1 MNNSTYSPTNK
12 DKLIKLREVE
22 NEPRVRDVD
31 LAEKLGFVRTRDVR
45 KLITR
50 NMQEIERFGR
60 CATVAHVIKG
70 NNVTEYWL
78 NEEQALLIATLSN
91 TEKSSQVRYMLIKLF
106 VAWRRGEIK
115 QSYVQSIDYS
125 SPAVML
131 GVLTHLKDENE
142 RKDNIIAKL
151 EPKAKA
157 LDGLKR
163 SDGLFGLIEAAKMLE
178 VRPKD
183 LTNYLRKND
192 WVYRRAPGAPLLP
205 YQDKIKK
212 GFMDCPAITIQRPDG
227 TEKVLPST
235 KITSR
240 GLACLREQIHGG
252 VQ

>member
-1 MNNSTYSPTNK
+1 MMDSTYLSI
-12 DKLIKLREVE
+12 DKEQLIKLREIE

-45 KLITR
+45 KLIAR
-50 NMQEIERFGR
+50 NMKEIERFGT
-60 CATVAHVIKG
+60 CATMAHVIKG

-115 QSYVQSIDYS
+115 QSHIQSIDYS
-125 SPAVML
+125 SPEVIL

-142 RKDNIIAKL
+142 RKDIIIAELK
-151 EPKAKA
+151 PKAEA
-157 LDGLKR
+157 LEGLTR
-163 SDGLFGLIEAAKMLE
+163 SDGLFGLTEAAKVLE

-183 LTNYLRKND
+183 LIDYLRGND
-192 WVYRRAPGAPLLP
+192 WVYRRAPGSALLP
-205 YQDKIKK
+205 YQDKIKR
-212 GFMDCPAITIQRPDG
+212 GLMDCPTITIQRPDG

-235 KITSR
+235 KITTK
-240 GLACLREQIHGG
+240 GLACLREEIHGG